1 MLQETSSINV
11 GELDPLTFSQI
22 TTRKS
27 EWNETGKLRIESKEK
42 MAAKGMKSPDRADAL
57 LGCIALG
64 SRISGAMTAS
74 ATVAT
79 NPSPFAA
86 RNVRG
91 FNSF

>member
-1 MLQETSSINV
+1 
-11 GELDPLTFSQI
+11 
-22 TTRKS
+22 
-27 EWNETGKLRIESKEK
+27 

-91 FNSF
+91 FNAM